1 MRFSLLE
8 VPGGC
13 RSAQGPTAIAALT
26 GVPSPRARLLH
37 PKDTPEQA
45 APQGRRAV
53 PARTPR
59 TSAFPR
65 TLRAGRPPG
74 SALGA
79 PPPQHLPDALGTT
92 ALPPRVQHLPI
103 LSHPTPPGF
112 SASPRI
118 LSSFLTSSASVLGM
132 RTESPRHLLRRSQP
146 PVVILECTPVLLT
159 WAAPQ
164 ARTRRWRLSN
174 RSPVPPWE
182 PPAHRCPRGQRVAG
196 GGVHRCQKQT
206 RLR

>member
-1 MRFSLLE
+1 MQKCPRAHGHRSSDWCPEPQGPPSAPEGHPRAGSAPGTPCCAREDPPHLCLPSDP
-8 VPGGC
+8 PGG
-13 RSAQGPTAIAALT
+13 QT
-26 GVPSPRARLLH
+26 
-37 PKDTPEQA
+37 
-45 APQGRRAV
+45 
-53 PARTPR
+53 
-59 TSAFPR
+59 
-65 TLRAGRPPG
+65 PG